1 MIKFTGL
8 APIRVNIK
16 QSILTLGRCR
26 LAILII
32 VLNKL
37 TIKFVFSP
45 ASIIPRILI
54 KLWSWLYYTLII
66 LIKAYT
72 VYLYISVVIVIYC
85 ELILSCALFGTVL
98 LINLWV
104 LIVFDLIT
112 LIHKECSLQIII
124 NTWTGITIT
133 GFV

>member
-54 KLWSWLYYTLII
+54 KLWSWLNYTLII

-124 NTWTGITIT
+124 NTWTWITIA

>member
-54 KLWSWLYYTLII
+54 KLWSWLNYTLII

-98 LINLWV
+98 LINL
-104 LIVFDLIT
+104 
-112 LIHKECSLQIII
+112 
-124 NTWTGITIT
+124 
-133 GFV
+133 

>member
-54 KLWSWLYYTLII
+54 KLWSWLNYTLII

>member
-54 KLWSWLYYTLII
+54 KLWSWLNYTLII

-124 NTWTGITIT
+124 NTWTRITIT